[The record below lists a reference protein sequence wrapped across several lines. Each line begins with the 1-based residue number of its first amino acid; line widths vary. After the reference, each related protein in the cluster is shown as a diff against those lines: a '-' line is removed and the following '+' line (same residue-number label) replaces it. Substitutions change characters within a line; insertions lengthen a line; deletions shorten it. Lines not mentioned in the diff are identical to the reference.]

1 MNWDLLRWT
10 QYVPDLVDG
19 LGVALKLTAIVLV
32 LGYLL
37 GLLLA
42 QTTASSNRIV
52 RVVALAI
59 VEVGR
64 GAPLLVLLYIVY
76 QGLPQFSL
84 TPSALISAIAAFTWS
99 AGAYSAEIIRASLG
113 AVPAGQREAA
123 AAAGMG
129 DRDAFRF
136 IVGPQAFRLAIPP
149 LMNLAVQFFQFTS
162 LAYVVTVPEI
172 MQAAYFKATV
182 TFDYFSVFVA
192 AGFIYAAVTIPCSFL
207 VSRLERRMSRH
218 L

>member
-1 MNWDLLRWT
+1 MNSDLLRWT
-10 QYVPDLVDG
+10 QYIPTLLEG

-42 QTTASSNRIV
+42 QATGSRHTPIRASALT
-52 RVVALAI
+52 VVEL
-59 VEVGR
+59 GR
-64 GAPLLVLLYIVY
+64 GAPLLVLLFIVY
-76 QGLPQFSL
+76 QGLPQIQL
-84 TPSALISAIAAFTWS
+84 TPTAFVSAIAAFTWS

-123 AAAGMG
+123 TAAGMN

-149 LMNLAVQFFQFTS
+149 LMNLAIQFFQFTS
-162 LAYVVTVPEI
+162 LAYVITVPEI
-172 MQAAYFKATV
+172 MQAAYFEATV

-192 AGFIYAAVTIPCSFL
+192 AGFIYAAITIPCTAA